1 MRLTILKKGELIE
14 TKELHEG
21 QYHIGRSEENEICL
35 ASNKV
40 SKQHALI
47 VVKGSQ
53 AAVVDLGSSN
63 GTFVNGVLVKKQ
75 RLQFEDIVSI
85 GDFQMRYSRILPQE
99 LSVPSSSVG
108 DGNLAEKVQPQG
120 LVAIQ
125 EKAAQVMENKVLLPL
140 YALMKVTDWRWIL
153 ASIFTVALILS
164 VFMGIRPVYNWATS
178 IGTKEAIDRAHTVL
192 EQVVREN
199 FRSLQ
204 KGGEYARL
212 SVEPWENIRGFRDIF
227 ILDGRNGNILAPVKL
242 YNQSLGDSYALVAF
256 NKAAKE
262 GERKVTLLHEDGS
275 YIIAQPIQQILQP
288 GSNENNLGPAAIVL
302 AQFNIEDVFTTL
314 FEPMLEAL
322 LFSVFFGLLA
332 YFLVMKMVTH
342 PIQKIQEQLDAA
354 LRGEA
359 VSIASEAKFEDLEN
373 LAQVINFSVAKI
385 KQANGDLSNM
395 PQDSDL
401 ESEDEQFVKT
411 IMEVDMGAA
420 DALLLLNKEKKV
432 RYVGRVLEE
441 LIGLR
446 SQYAEGQN
454 ISDCCRDPGFSGT
467 AIDLTE
473 RVLGSLGEIQTATL
487 DINGINR
494 FMTATPHRSQNGE
507 IRFILL
513 TVKMS

>member
-1 MRLTILKKGELIE
+1 MKLSIQKNGELIE
-14 TKELHEG
+14 TRKLEEG
-21 QYHIGRSEENEICL
+21 QYHIGRSEDNEICL
-35 ASNKV
+35 PSSKV

-47 VVKGSQ
+47 IVKGSQ
-53 AAVVDLGSSN
+53 AAIVDLGSSN
-63 GTFVNGVLVKKQ
+63 GTFVNGILIKKQ
-75 RLQFEDIVSI
+75 KLQFEDLISV
-85 GDFQMRYSRILPQE
+85 GEYQLRYSRSIAQDLQ
-99 LSVPSSSVG
+99 LSSGSPG
-108 DGNLAEKVQPQG
+108 EGNLAEKLQPQG
-120 LVAIQ
+120 LAGIQ
-125 EKAAQVMENKVLLPL
+125 KQASELVENRVLVPL
-140 YALMKVTDWRWIL
+140 YGLMKVTDWRWIL
-153 ASIFTVALILS
+153 ASIFTTALILS
-164 VFMGIRPVYNWATS
+164 VFMGIRPVYNWATN

-192 EQVVREN
+192 EQIVREN

-212 SVEPWENIRGFRDIF
+212 SVEPWENIRGFKDIF

-262 GERKVTLLHEDGS
+262 GERRVTVLHKDGS
-275 YIIAQPIQQILQP
+275 YIIAQPIQQALQL
-288 GSNENNLGPAAIVL
+288 GSNDNIQGPSAVVL
-302 AQFNIEDVFTTL
+302 AQFNSEAVFNTL
-314 FEPMLEAL
+314 FEPILEAL

-354 LRGEA
+354 LRGEP

-385 KQANGDLSNM
+385 KQASGDLGQM

-401 ESEDEQFVKT
+401 ENEDAQYVQT
-411 IMEVDMGAA
+411 IMEVDTGTA
-420 DALLLLNKEKKV
+420 DAILLLNKEKQV
-432 RYVGRVLEE
+432 RYVGKILEE

-467 AIDLTE
+467 AIDLTD
-473 RVLGSLGEIQTATL
+473 RVVGSLGEIQTATL

-494 FMTATPHRSQNGE
+494 FMTATPHRSLNGE
-507 IRFILL
+507 IRFVLL